1 MPIGTRDYNALNV
14 SWERMAVT
22 FENAPNLQQKI
33 KEKQAFG
40 WEVETYLPAGPYVF
54 YYFKR
59 WLDNPEYA
67 KLLDLENRAE
77 EVKQQIFDITSP
89 DSKNPFTYEP
99 KEVNSK
105 FKSKAKTFGF
115 IGIILCVLLVVFS
128 ILPLVVPSEAQASVK
143 PLFDGLLYIQI
154 ALGVLTAG
162 AFVLCVLE
170 VMHYKKSLEEHF
182 KESSEE
188 FRRSLIDTKR
198 DELLKEQASIL
209 NSATIVKNNVKEAA
223 QNQR

>member
-1 MPIGTRDYNALNV
+1 MPVGTRDYNAQNV

-77 EVKQQIFDITSP
+77 EVKQEIFDISSP

-99 KEVNSK
+99 KEIDNK
-105 FKSKAKTFGF
+105 FKSKAKTFGI
-115 IGIILCVLLVVFS
+115 IGLILSVLLIAFS
-128 ILPLVVPSEAQASVK
+128 ILPLIIPGEAQASVK

-162 AFVLCVLE
+162 AFVLCILE
-170 VMHYKKSLEEHF
+170 VKNYKKSLEEHY
-182 KESSEE
+182 KEASEE
-188 FRRSLIDTKR
+188 FRRSLINTKLE
-198 DELLKEQASIL
+198 ELLKEQASIL
-209 NSATIVKNNVKEAA
+209 NSATIVKNNARENAH
-223 QNQR
+223 N